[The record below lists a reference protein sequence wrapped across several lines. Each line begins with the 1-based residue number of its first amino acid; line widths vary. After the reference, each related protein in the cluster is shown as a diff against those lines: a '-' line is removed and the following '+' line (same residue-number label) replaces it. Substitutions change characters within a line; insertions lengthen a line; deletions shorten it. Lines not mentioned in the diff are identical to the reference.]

1 MDRLKNGFTLIE
13 LMIVVAIIGVLAAIA
28 LPSYQNY
35 KVRVNRVDT
44 QAELMEV
51 VSKINRYKIANFHY
65 KKSDGSNIGLN
76 DLSVPAISSNGFYD
90 LELVFPVEQKD
101 GKDIPNSTRWVL
113 IANPIATKAQR
124 GNGSM
129 CIDYQGFRL
138 WSTSTTETD
147 CKDSTKLT
155 KDSTWDGR

>member
-1 MDRLKNGFTLIE
+1 MGRLRNGFTLIE
-13 LMIVVAIIGVLAAIA
+13 LMIVVAIIGILAAIA

-44 QAELMEV
+44 QTELMEV

-65 KKSDGSNIGLN
+65 KKSSTTTIELSDLGVSGISENGLYN
-76 DLSVPAISSNGFYD
+76 LS
-90 LELVFPVEQKD
+90 LVFPIEKKD
-101 GKDIPNSTRWVL
+101 GKDIPNSTRWIL
-113 IANPIATKAQR
+113 MANPITTKAQR

-138 WSTSTTETD
+138 WSMRTTETD
-147 CKDSTKLT
+147 CKDFTKLN
-155 KDSTWDGR
+155 KDTNWDGR